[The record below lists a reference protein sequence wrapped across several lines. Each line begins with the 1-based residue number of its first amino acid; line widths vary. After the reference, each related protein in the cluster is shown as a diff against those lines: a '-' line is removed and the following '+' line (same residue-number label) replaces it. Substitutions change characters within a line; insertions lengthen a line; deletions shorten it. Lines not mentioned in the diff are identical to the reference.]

1 MREFIRDGIVTGDF
15 TEEQKLEFTTNYLSK
30 DIINQDDVLLILKSI
45 YPSEF
50 TDETEVEHELLA
62 PTLEDIITRADEI
75 KHKRDLDELNRIVQ
89 TTSMSL
95 SELIFTLATGG
106 DF

>member
-1 MREFIRDGIVTGDF
+1 MREFIRDGIISGDF
-15 TEEQKLEFTTNYLSK
+15 TNEQKINFTTTYLSK
-30 DIINQDDVLLILKSI
+30 DVITQDDVLLILKSI
-45 YPSEF
+45 YPSQF
-50 TDETEVEHELLA
+50 TDETETEHELLA
-62 PTLEDIITRADEI
+62 PTLEYIISKADEL